1 MHIKRIDHIAIAV
14 QEGQN
19 TTELWKNILGLELEG
34 MEELKDNG
42 VKVFM
47 IGIKGSSEG
56 VPCIEFLEP
65 LHDTSPI
72 SNYLKNKGNSI
83 HHICFETSDI
93 EKDLEELKSKSI
105 KLIDEKPRHG
115 AHGSLIAFVNPKAFG
130 GILVELKQF
139 ENKS

>member
-19 TTELWKNILGLELEG
+19 TTELWKNILGLELER
-34 MEELKDNG
+34 MEELEDNG

-47 IGIKGSSEG
+47 IGIKDSSEE

-65 LHDTSPI
+65 LHETSPI

-93 EKDLEELKSKSI
+93 EKDLEELKSKGI
-105 KLIDEKPRHG
+105 KLIDEKPRRG
-115 AHGSLIAFVNPKAFG
+115 AHGSLIAFVNPKALG
-130 GILVELKQF
+130 GILIELKQF
-139 ENKS
+139 EKKS